1 MIIPVYTRTVDSVFL
16 HPLIGYSTFG
26 YPVLFTDS
34 PPKVNIGINTHI
46 QSAEKYCTV
55 LKTSVCMS

>member
-1 MIIPVYTRTVDSVFL
+1 MIIPVYTKTVDSVFL
-16 HPLIGYSTFG
+16 CTLIGYSTSG

-34 PPKVNIGINTHI
+34 SPKLNIGINTHI